1 MSVKEIV
8 NGMQNMEPITTN
20 YYLLRVKPTVGIA
33 ITIIEIFLNERPF
46 FSLPSFTPIFVFHNY
61 VSVTQLYNSSF

>member
-8 NGMQNMEPITTN
+8 NGMQNMEPTTTT

-33 ITIIEIFLNERPF
+33 ITIIEIF
-46 FSLPSFTPIFVFHNY
+46 
-61 VSVTQLYNSSF
+61 